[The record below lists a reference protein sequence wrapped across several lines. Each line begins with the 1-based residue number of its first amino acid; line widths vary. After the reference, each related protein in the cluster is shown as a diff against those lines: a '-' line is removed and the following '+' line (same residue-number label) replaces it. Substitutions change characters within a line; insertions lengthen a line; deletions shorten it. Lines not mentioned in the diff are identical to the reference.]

1 MSGQEDGDFRRHDPA
16 HANML
21 DGPHTLRQLAFL
33 GQLRVLRNAFLL
45 TSSAGS

>member
-16 HANML
+16 STML